1 MLVASSE
8 PGAKSSWVYV
18 LKQRM
23 AVVAFEADA
32 HAHVSLAHS
41 LRDPGRHAC
50 GKEATHKTLGR
61 KDIQK
66 VITAGFEDGLNRGPE
81 VTQKH
86 QGAWFQT

>member
-23 AVVAFEADA
+23 AVPAFEADA

-50 GKEATHKTLGR
+50 GKEETTHKTLGR

-66 VITAGFEDGLNRGPE
+66 VITASLEGLNRGPE